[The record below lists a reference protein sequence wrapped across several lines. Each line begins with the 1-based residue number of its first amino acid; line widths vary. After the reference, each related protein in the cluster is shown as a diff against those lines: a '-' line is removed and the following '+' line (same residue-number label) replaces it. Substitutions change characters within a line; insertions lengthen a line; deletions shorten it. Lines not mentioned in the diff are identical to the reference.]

1 MELSDEDLHDRIAL
15 RQLFE
20 KRKVN
25 DQTKQGFFYFEDSRY
40 MIASG
45 KETYVVFPRDMAV
58 GYPLFMTGE
67 SDFEKFVNATSLT
80 RQRRGSA
87 TVSVLWD
94 IGANIGSICI
104 PAVRRNYLEK
114 AVAFEPEVELYKLL
128 RANIILNEVDGRIAT
143 FRTALGRGHSKEL
156 LTMGD
161 GNTGDYR
168 ILGSSFETDAMG
180 EQSRRQQQIDVAP
193 LDDFFDN
200 FEVGKTLLWLD
211 VQGYEGFVLAGAE
224 KILKSAPPLVTEFWP
239 YAMRRLDSF
248 EVFQEIV
255 CSGIYKEFVDLSD
268 PALEPRPPTK
278 GEFTSR
284 YEAAGDDPKVS
295 ADFLFL

>member
-1 MELSDEDLHDRIAL
+1 MELSDQDIHDRIAL

-40 MIASG
+40 MIASE
-45 KETYVVFPRDMAV
+45 KETYVIVSKDMAV

-67 SDFEKFVNATSLT
+67 SDFEKFVKAISLT
-80 RQRRGSA
+80 RQRRGSS
-87 TVSVLWD
+87 TLSVLWD
-94 IGANIGSICI
+94 VGANIGSICI

-114 AVAFEPEVELYKLL
+114 AVAFEPEVELHKLL

-156 LTMGD
+156 LAMGD

-168 ILGSSFETDAMG
+168 IIGRSFESDAMG
-180 EQSRRQQQIDVAP
+180 EQSRRHQEIDVAP
-193 LDDFFDN
+193 LDDFSGD

-224 KILKSAPPLVTEFWP
+224 KILKSAPPLVSEFWP
-239 YAMRRLDSF
+239 YGMRRLDSF
-248 EVFQEIV
+248 ELFQEIV
-255 CSGIYKEFVDLSD
+255 CSGLYREFVDLSD
-268 PALEPRPPTK
+268 PAFEPRAPTK
-278 GEFTSR
+278 SEFARR

-295 ADFLFL
+295 TDLLFL